1 MGDRTAGDAGDDTA
15 SRATAPGDAAR
26 DQAPDGRGGTGP
38 DRDADASASDA
49 DGAPVQPELLEALR
63 QIGLTGRASLTAA
76 GDAAK
81 ALRSLVAADVSLARS
96 ALGRTLALSGL
107 AIACGASSWLFL
119 MGALVVVLNGPVGL
133 SWTIALL
140 IPAMLS
146 LLVTAF
152 ASWMAV
158 RYFEHTRLQATR
170 RQLARLGIGELAD
183 FMPSPASAESAR
195 ERDRKTPDDPDAPPS
210 GRPSGSDRDAR
221 TGAAPP

>member
-1 MGDRTAGDAGDDTA
+1 MGERSDSTTTGGDA
-15 SRATAPGDAAR
+15 P
-26 DQAPDGRGGTGP
+26 PDPEQEDLRQPSQG
-38 DRDADASASDA
+38 RDADADDA
-49 DGAPVQPELLEALR
+49 QVPPELLEALR
-63 QIGLTGRASLTAA
+63 QIGLTGRASLSAA

-81 ALRSLVAADVSLARS
+81 SLRTLVAADVSLARS

-119 MGALVVVLNGPVGL
+119 MGTLVVILNGPVGL
-133 SWTIALL
+133 SWSVALL
-140 IPAMLS
+140 IPAAIS

-183 FMPSPASAESAR
+183 FMPSPGSAESAR
-195 ERDRKTPDDPDAPPS
+195 TRTRQTPDDPHSPPR
-210 GRPSGSDRDAR
+210 GGDRDA
-221 TGAAPP
+221 AAMPP

>member
-1 MGDRTAGDAGDDTA
+1 MGDRTAGNPGDDTA
-15 SRATAPGDAAR
+15 PRATAPGDAAR
-26 DQAPDGRGGTGP
+26 DQAPDEPGGTAQ
-38 DRDADASASDA
+38 DRDADAGIPDA
-49 DGAPVQPELLEALR
+49 DDAAVPPELLEALR
-63 QIGLTGRASLTAA
+63 QIGLTGRASLAAA

-119 MGALVVVLNGPVGL
+119 MGTLVAILHGPAGL

-140 IPAMLS
+140 IPAALS

-183 FMPSPASAESAR
+183 LMPSPGSAESAR
-195 ERDRKTPDDPDAPPS
+195 ARKRKPPEDLGERPLR
-210 GRPSGSDRDAR
+210 SDREA
-221 TGAAPP
+221 GATPP